1 MRLCQKR
8 TSTRHNAHIAGHLSD
23 QSAAEVAARLREA
36 GIDIDQ
42 DAAAIAIA
50 ALPGASWQRG
60 RTHYL
65 FVIS

>member
-1 MRLCQKR
+1 MR
-8 TSTRHNAHIAGHLSD
+8 SFISNIAGHLSG